1 MPPTIAFSE
10 IVVDRARRDPEFR
23 ELMLASGV
31 QCLLAGEVVVA
42 KLTLRD
48 YIESTMGYEKLGDL
62 TDTPPKKLASMFEN
76 EAIVTADDLL
86 KVIVH
91 IQQHEGIQ
99 FEVKV
104 VPAETEVED
113 VEEVEAA
120 AAH

>member
-48 YIESTMGYEKLGDL
+48 YIETAIGYEKLGKL
-62 TDTPPKKLASMFEN
+62 TGKPPESLACMFGKDG
-76 EAIVTADDLL
+76 APTAGDLL
-86 KVIVH
+86 EVVCS
-91 IQQHEGIQ
+91 IQRHEGVRL
-99 FEVKV
+99 EVHAV
-104 VPAETEVED
+104 R
-113 VEEVEAA
+113 
-120 AAH
+120 